1 MPNRLA
7 ASTSPYLRQHADNP
21 VDWREWGEDAFAEAR
36 ERDVPIFLSVGY
48 SSCHWCHV
56 MAHESF
62 EDEAVAAELNA
73 RFVNIKVDREERPD
87 VDAVYMKA
95 VQGMTGRGG
104 WPMSVFLTP
113 SGEPFLAGTYYPAD
127 DRHGMPSFRR
137 VLTGVSE
144 TWRERRDEVLTSAAS
159 ITASIATSDALD
171 VADALDADGITREAA
186 DLVLQRAWDRQLG
199 GFGRAPKFPQAMTI
213 AWLLARH
220 DRTGE
225 DLPLRAAA
233 QTLDAMARGGI
244 NDLLAGGFA
253 RYSTDA
259 RWLVPHFE
267 KMLYDN
273 ALLLPAFAAAAA
285 RTGDRHLVM
294 PAVETAEALMTTFAT
309 PDGTFVAAF
318 DADTAGEE
326 GLTYVWTDAEL
337 REVVAAAGHDP
348 DRYARFLGVTPEGNW
363 HEGGPGINVLHHPVP
378 EHEFVAAEGL
388 DPSDFSAAWA
398 EVRAALRARRDTRP
412 QPGIDDKVLTDW
424 NALAIVGLV
433 RAGRT
438 LERVDWV
445 AAARRAADALHASA
459 VTYAPDGDVRVRH
472 TAGVDGFLEDH
483 AGLALAELE
492 LLAAT
497 GEVHR
502 FDRVLAL
509 ATAAH
514 ARFADP
520 AGGWFQTPVD
530 GERLIARPKDTWDNA
545 TPAGSG
551 VMAEVC
557 SRLFALTGDAA
568 WWERADLA
576 LRAFAESARRMPTG
590 YGNVLRQLEQR
601 AAGALE
607 VVIVGAPGLARDRL
621 ERAALDAH
629 HPSALVLVAPPDHGD
644 RIPLLAH
651 RGEVEGQPAAYVCR
665 DMVCERPVTDRDELA
680 ALLADAV
687 AEVRRAALAG

>member
-7 ASTSPYLRQHADNP
+7 ASTSPYLRQHAENP
-21 VDWREWGEDAFAEAR
+21 VDWREWGEEAFAEAR

-62 EDEAVAAELNA
+62 EDEAIAAELNA
-73 RFVNIKVDREERPD
+73 RFVNVKVDREERPD

-113 SGEPFLAGTYYPAD
+113 DGEPFLAGTYFPPD

-137 VLTGVSE
+137 VMTGVSE
-144 TWRERRDEVLTSAAS
+144 TWRDRRDEVVASAGTIA
-159 ITASIATSDALD
+159 ASIATAD
-171 VADALDADGITREAA
+171 VLEVVDALDATGVTREAA
-186 DLVLQRAWDRQLG
+186 DLLLQRAWDRELG
-199 GFGRAPKFPQAMTI
+199 GFGRAPKFPQAMTV
-213 AWLLARH
+213 AWLIVRH

-225 DLPLRAAA
+225 DLPLRAAVQA
-233 QTLDAMARGGI
+233 LDAMARGGI
-244 NDLLAGGFA
+244 HDLVGGGFA

-273 ALLLPAFAAAAA
+273 ALLMPAFAAAAA
-285 RTGDRHLVM
+285 RTGERSLVM
-294 PAVETAEALMTTFAT
+294 PVLETVEALLTSFAT
-309 PDGTFVAAF
+309 ADGTFVAAF

-326 GLTYVWTDAEL
+326 GLTYVWTDTEL

-348 DRYARFLGVTPEGNW
+348 DRFARFLGVTPAGNW
-363 HEGGPGINVLHHPVP
+363 PEGGPGANVLHHPVP
-378 EHEFVAAEGL
+378 LAEFAAAEGL
-388 DPSDFSAAWA
+388 DELAFAAAWS
-398 EVRAALRARRDTRP
+398 EVRAALRVRRDTRP
-412 QPGIDDKVLTDW
+412 QPGVDDKVLTDW

-433 RAGRT
+433 RAGRSLGRT
-438 LERVDWV
+438 DMI
-445 AAARRAADALHASA
+445 AAAARAADALHAAA
-459 VTYAPDGDVRVRH
+459 VATAPDGTVRVRH

-497 GEVHR
+497 GEGHR
-502 FDRVLAL
+502 FDRALAL
-509 ATAAH
+509 ATAAD

-520 AGGWFQTPVD
+520 AGGWFQTAAD
-530 GERLIARPKDTWDNA
+530 GERLIARPKETWDNA

-557 SRLFALTGDAA
+557 RRLYTLTGDRE
-568 WWERADLA
+568 WWDRADLA
-576 LRAFAESARRMPTG
+576 LRALADGARRMPTG
-590 YGNVLRQLEQR
+590 YGNVLRQLEEE
-601 AAGALE
+601 AAGRVE
-607 VVIVGAPGLARDRL
+607 VVIVGAPGVARDRL
-621 ERAALDAH
+621 EIAALHAH
-629 HPSALVLVAPPDHGD
+629 HPGALVLVAPPDHGD

-651 RGEVEGQPAAYVCR
+651 RGEVDARPAAYVCR
-665 DMVCERPVTDRDELA
+665 DMVCERPVTDPDELA
-680 ALLADAV
+680 ALLAAAV
-687 AEVRRAALAG
+687 AELRRAALPG